1 LCWRFFYE
9 HSLMYIAS
17 SRKDRMS
24 YNKQE
29 IIEILIEKSQNRI
42 NDINAA
48 KETAQDAIL
57 NDTKSSM
64 GDKYETSR
72 EMAQQELNRLQT
84 QLQQAQADLDKLKT
98 LNVKPTSIVSVGSIV
113 ITNQFD
119 YFIAISVGPVK
130 INDKSLM
137 VISKE
142 SPIGSLLIGNK
153 TGGKVTFNGKDLM
166 IKNIL

>member
-1 LCWRFFYE
+1 
-9 HSLMYIAS
+9 
-17 SRKDRMS
+17 MS

-98 LNVKPTSIVSVGSIV
+98 LNVKPTNIVSVGSIV

-119 YFIAISVGPVK
+119 YFIDISLGPMK

-153 TGGKVTFNGKDLM
+153 IGEKVTFNGKDLM